1 MQKNA
6 EVDVSEFPKSQ
17 KFYSPPTMVEVV
29 IRKLINLIHMPF
41 LLHYGPYSLKVGSVF
56 LKAYNVFNV
65 LCINTKTPQYVLPLV
80 MQIKSFFYNMNAN
93 TYQVILFKFFESL
106 SQST

>member
-1 MQKNA
+1 
-6 EVDVSEFPKSQ
+6 
-17 KFYSPPTMVEVV
+17 
-29 IRKLINLIHMPF
+29 MPF

-80 MQIKSFFYNMNAN
+80 MQIKSFFYNMNPN
-93 TYQVILFKFFESL
+93 TYQLILFKFFESL